1 MEVDL
6 AAVAA
11 LIADPS
17 RAAMLNALFGGE
29 PVTAGELARR
39 AGVAPST
46 TTGHLARLEA
56 GGLVV
61 SARDGRTRRVRLAGP
76 EVARALEALAA
87 IAPPARP
94 RGLKEWQHG
103 EALRGARSCYDHL
116 AGVAGVALADALV
129 ARGVLEPGEGA
140 FAITARGEDELAAFG
155 LDVAGDPRRA
165 PGHRAGL
172 PGLVRAPAARRR
184 RARRGAARRAAAAAL
199 AAPPDRRPR
208 AHADR
213 GGRGRPGRRVRR
225 RACYDR
231 HEVRLGGIP
240 PMPRLLET
248 ARESFWI
255 LALAVI
261 VLFAF
266 FVALGAFAPGDV
278 LWVTLLVV
286 VLCVLWIVHATLS
299 RRRTRARPVGR
310 ARARAARLLSRAAGA
325 HAVRLR
331 ACSTT
336 RSSRWST

>member
-116 AGVAGVALADALV
+116 AGVAGVALAEALV

-140 FAITARGEDELAAFG
+140 FAITARGRRSWRRSGSTCRGSTAHAGPPRGPAWTGPSAGRTSPARSARRCSTSCCGGAGCAAG
-155 LDVAGDPRRA
+155 PT
-165 PGHRAGL
+165 
-172 PGLVRAPAARRR
+172 AARS
-184 RARRGAARRAAAAAL
+184 
-199 AAPPDRRPR
+199 P
-208 AHADR
+208 
-213 GGRGRPGRRVRR
+213 
-225 RACYDR
+225 
-231 HEVRLGGIP
+231 
-240 PMPRLLET
+240 
-248 ARESFWI
+248 
-255 LALAVI
+255 
-261 VLFAF
+261 
-266 FVALGAFAPGDV
+266 
-278 LWVTLLVV
+278 
-286 VLCVLWIVHATLS
+286 
-299 RRRTRARPVGR
+299 
-310 ARARAARLLSRAAGA
+310 
-325 HAVRLR
+325 
-331 ACSTT
+331 
-336 RSSRWST
+336 